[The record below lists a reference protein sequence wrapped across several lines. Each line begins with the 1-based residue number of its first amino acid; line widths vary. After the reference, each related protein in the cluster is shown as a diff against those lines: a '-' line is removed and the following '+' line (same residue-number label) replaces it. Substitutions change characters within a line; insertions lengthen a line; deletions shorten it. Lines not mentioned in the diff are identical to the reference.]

1 MFAFN
6 RNIAPVFFGEGRF
19 ELLAI
24 AIERP
29 ERPDANCKAGNHD
42 RDERDE
48 HGDALLVRL
57 VSKGLF
63 FAFDGIKARYV
74 KVRIRVFL
82 GDAAEPSWI
91 AGNTDFSIT
100 AGAQMRNVAGDLT
113 SSVVDRDR
121 CIERTMSPGRD
132 RFALHDL
139 LACRYGHVQGKRDVV
154 GVFCPAFADE
164 LPVEFGG
171 VVIDLNRIQN
181 TIVEGDRGFFIVEVV
196 EHINGIFGAVK

>member
-1 MFAFN
+1 MCI
-6 RNIAPVFFGEGRF
+6 R
-19 ELLAI
+19 
-24 AIERP
+24 
-29 ERPDANCKAGNHD
+29 D
-42 RDERDE
+42 R

-57 VSKGLF
+57 VGKGLF

-139 LACRYGHVQGKRDVV
+139 LACRYGHVQGKRDVYKRQV
-154 GVFCPAFADE
+154 QQFLGQNFHVAKQFTGQDGSYVKLEDTIRSFDE
-164 LPVEFGG
+164 ILKGNCDEIPEQCFRMKGG
-171 VVIDLNRIQN
+171 IEDVYAAYEQLKN
-181 TIVEGDRGFFIVEVV
+181 EE
-196 EHINGIFGAVK
+196 